1 MLRVYMNRI
10 LWIAILYLSPFLSM
24 AAERS
29 RRSQEL
35 GAGKVAETLLE
46 PISLLSDM
54 ISTTCFVIGG
64 AFLFATIIKYIEHR
78 RSPLMVPIS
87 TVIYL
92 FLIGLILVLLPFV
105 SRLTESG
112 ISYSLFK

>member
-1 MLRVYMNRI
+1 MI
-10 LWIAILYLSPFLSM
+10 FILYFFPLLSIPVNR
-24 AAERS
+24 AAGNR
-29 RRSQEL
+29 EL
-35 GAGKVAETLLE
+35 GVGKVAETLLE
-46 PISLLSDM
+46 PIGLLSDL

-64 AFLFATIIKYIEHR
+64 AFLFATIIKYIEHK

-92 FLIGLILVLLPFV
+92 FIIGLVLVSLPFI
-105 SRLTESG
+105 SLLTESG